1 MQYLLGF
8 VCEPVP
14 NVKKRAPAL
23 FIHLSPPPCFHLL
36 ALEADSRILIVRFTR
51 GVCVKRGSITSAR
64 PTHVKA
70 PPGKSP
76 ALQGGPFLL
85 GAQKPSPRLPVDLSA
100 EWGLCTHTHTH
111 KKQSL
116 IQQRNLNP
124 NTAKSNIHCE
134 TCFSGELEKLP
145 FPWKALNY
153 DLRGVFVRLEGKR
166 QVGGKARGKTCQPII
181 HFFHWYTVCTAGLTE
196 I

>member
-1 MQYLLGF
+1 MFSFIGTGGRQQDIDCALYPRGL
-8 VCEPVP
+8 CE
-14 NVKKRAPAL
+14 KG
-23 FIHLSPPPCFHLL
+23 IHHLSAAHPREGFSWKKPC
-36 ALEADSRILIVRFTR
+36 S
-51 GVCVKRGSITSAR
+51 
-64 PTHVKA
+64 
-70 PPGKSP
+70 PGW
-76 ALQGGPFLL
+76 ALL
-85 GAQKPSPRLPVDLSA
+85 GAQKPSPRLPLDLST
-100 EWGLCTHTHTH
+100 EWGLCTHTHT

-116 IQQRNLNP
+116 IQQRNLNL

-153 DLRGVFVRLEGKR
+153 DSHGVFVRLEGKR
-166 QVGGKARGKTCQPII
+166 QAGGKARGKTCQPII

>member
-8 VCEPVP
+8 VCEPAP
-14 NVKKRAPAL
+14 NVKKSAPPLYLFISFHHRVFIYWHRRQTAGYWLCALPEGFVWKGDPSPLRGPPMWRLLLEKAL
-23 FIHLSPPPCFHLL
+23 FSRVGPSGCTKTLS
-36 ALEADSRILIVRFTR
+36 
-51 GVCVKRGSITSAR
+51 TS
-64 PTHVKA
+64 PT
-70 PPGKSP
+70 
-76 ALQGGPFLL
+76 GPFHRVRTL
-85 GAQKPSPRLPVDLSA
+85 
-100 EWGLCTHTHTH
+100 HTH

-153 DLRGVFVRLEGKR
+153 DSHGVFVRLEGKR